1 VSRTFDSLWS
11 AIADVGRSAATGGY
25 RRYALTQEDHLL
37 REWFAGEA
45 AARRLAL
52 TEDRMGNQWAWWGD
66 PDERP
71 GVVTGS
77 HLDSVPDGGAYDGPL
92 GVVSAFAAL
101 DRLRDEGLTPDRP
114 IGVVNFS
121 DEEGARFG
129 VACAGSRVITGAL
142 APDRALS
149 LVDRDGLTMAQ
160 ALRSAGRRPETIG
173 RDPDAL
179 RRIGSFVELHV
190 EQGRALVDLA
200 QPVAI
205 GTDIWPHG
213 RWRLDFAGEAN
224 HAGTTAM
231 AGRRDAM
238 IPLAETVL
246 AARRAAVAEG
256 CLATVGRTEVRP
268 GGVNAVPSSATG
280 WLDARG
286 PEEEAVRRTVVA
298 VAYVTEAAGG
308 QIREESW
315 TPPTHFDTE
324 LIDRVAGVLPHAPR
338 LGTGAGHDAGILALA
353 GIPAVMIFVRN
364 PTGVSHSPA
373 ENAEHEDCVGGVDA
387 LAAVL
392 AELAG
397 DRG

>member
-1 VSRTFDSLWS
+1 VTEVFDTLWS
-11 AIADVGRSAATGGY
+11 AISDIGRSADTGGY
-25 RRYALTQEDHLL
+25 RRYALTEEDHLL

-45 AARRLAL
+45 AARGLTL
-52 TEDRMGNQWAWWGD
+52 TEDRMGNQWAWKGD

-101 DRLRDEGLTPDRP
+101 DQLHDEGLAPDRP

-142 APDRALS
+142 APERALN
-149 LVDRDGLTMAQ
+149 LVDREGITMAD
-160 ALRSAGRRPETIG
+160 ALSAAGRRPEVVG
-173 RDPDAL
+173 RDPEAL

-190 EQGRALVDLA
+190 EQGRGLVDLA
-200 QPVAI
+200 QPVGI

-213 RWRLDFAGEAN
+213 RWRLDFTGEAN

-231 AGRRDAM
+231 ADRRDAM
-238 IPLAETVL
+238 IPLAQSVL
-246 AARRAAVAEG
+246 AAHRAAMTEG

-286 PEEEAVRRTVVA
+286 PEEQAVRRTVAA
-298 VAYVTEAAGG
+298 VAEVAEAAGG
-308 QIREESW
+308 ELQEESW
-315 TPPTHFDTE
+315 TPPTYFDRE

-353 GIPAVMIFVRN
+353 GIRAVMIFVRN

-373 ENAEHEDCVGGVDA
+373 EYAERDDCLAGVDA

-397 DRG
+397 GR